1 MSETI
6 VGIDLGTTNSL
17 VGAVLDGEVT
27 LFADAGGSELLPSV
41 VGVGAGG
48 EILVGRTAKNRR
60 VLDPG
65 GTVVSVKRL
74 MGTDARRRVGS
85 RELSAPQIS
94 ALILGALLDRAEAKL
109 GHRPARAVITVP
121 AYFDD
126 AQRTATRDA
135 GEIAGLKVERLV
147 NEPTAAA
154 MTYRTGGEQLVLV
167 YDLGGGTFD
176 VSILER
182 DEDLLEV
189 RTSRGDTRLGGD
201 DIDHALTQLVL
212 TRLGD
217 KRAAIEADPRA
228 TTRLLEAVERAK
240 IALSDR
246 DEVRLFDP
254 FLAGEGAD
262 AAHLDLALTRADVDH
277 VARPF
282 VERTLGHIDAALRD
296 AKVRASDLDRVLLV
310 GGASKMPIVRS
321 LVAAHLE
328 RPAQLDLD
336 ADRAVGLGASMLA
349 GRIAGAAVAQVLVDI
364 TPHTLA
370 IGAAGGGHDF
380 DMDEEDLVSA
390 PIIERGTVVPVER
403 KRTFFTM
410 AENQRAAMIPIVQ
423 GEHRSAFANTQLGE
437 VRVEPIPP
445 SPIHSPVEITFR
457 LDLSGVLHVSAQH
470 LSSGT
475 SAAVQIA
482 NSPYSLTAHRRAAAK
497 AEVEE
502 LRAGAGEGAAV
513 AGEGA
518 AVEAATETDLSLAR
532 AMLARAE
539 KAVTREA
546 EAGALERAK
555 AAMADLKAAVESRSP
570 DTAELTDAL
579 SDALLDL
586 L

>member
-17 VGAVLDGEVT
+17 IGAVLDGAVT
-27 LFADAGGSELLPSV
+27 LFPDAAGNDLLPSV
-41 VGVGAGG
+41 AGVGAGG
-48 EILVGRTAKNRR
+48 EILVGRAAKNRR
-60 VLDPG
+60 VLDPQ

-74 MGTDARRRVGS
+74 MGTDARRRVGT

-109 GHRPARAVITVP
+109 GHRPGRAVITVP

-126 AQRTATRDA
+126 AQRQATRDA
-135 GEIAGLKVERLV
+135 GELAGLRVERLV

-154 MTYRTGGEQLVLV
+154 MTYRTGVEELVLV

-189 RTSRGDTRLGGD
+189 RTSRGDTHLGGD
-201 DIDHALTQLVL
+201 DIDRALTDLVL
-212 TRLGD
+212 GRLGD
-217 KRAAIEADPRA
+217 NRRQIEADPRA
-228 TTRLLEAVERAK
+228 LTRLLEAVERAK
-240 IALSDR
+240 IALSER
-246 DEVRLFDP
+246 DEVRMFDP
-254 FLAGEGAD
+254 FLAGEGAG

-282 VERTLGHIDAALRD
+282 VERTLGHIDSALRD
-296 AKVRASDLDRVLLV
+296 AKVRPTDLDRVLLV

-321 LVAAHLE
+321 LVAMHLE

-336 ADRAVGLGASMLA
+336 ADRAVALGASMLA

-370 IGAAGGGHDF
+370 AGALSGLGY
-380 DMDEEDLVSA
+380 EEDEDDLIA
-390 PIIERGTVVPVER
+390 AAIIQRGTVVPVER
-403 KRTFFTM
+403 KKTVYT
-410 AENQRAAMIPIVQ
+410 AVENQRTAMIPIVQ
-423 GEHRSAFANTQLGE
+423 GEHRLASANTQLGE
-437 VRVEPIPP
+437 VVIAPIPP
-445 SPIHSPVEITFR
+445 SPVHSPVEVTFR

-470 LSSGT
+470 LPSGT

-482 NSPYSLTAHRRAAAK
+482 NSPYSLTAQRRAAAR

-502 LRAGAGEGAAV
+502 LRAGATEDT
-513 AGEGA
+513 

-532 AMLARAE
+532 AMLARAQ
-539 KAVTREA
+539 KAVARGGDDA
-546 EAGALERAK
+546 AAIERVK
-555 AAMADLKAAVESRSP
+555 AAIVALDEAVARKAADASER
-570 DTAELTDAL
+570 TDAL